1 MKAFFVSM
9 MLLIVVMFVIPYG
22 GMNDSNVNYIYYRCM
37 FIFCELAFMGAVI
50 RYTIKTRKNES
61 I

>member
-1 MKAFFVSM
+1 MKTMIITAL
-9 MLLIVVMFVIPYG
+9 LLIIVMFVIPYG

-37 FIFCELAFMGAVI
+37 FIFCELAFMGAMI